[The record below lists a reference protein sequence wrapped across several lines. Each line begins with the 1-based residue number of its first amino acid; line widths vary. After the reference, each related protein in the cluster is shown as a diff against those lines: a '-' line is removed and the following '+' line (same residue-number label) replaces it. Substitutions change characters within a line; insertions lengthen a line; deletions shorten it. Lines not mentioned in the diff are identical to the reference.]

1 MWFGKVGIDVMML
14 SLSFSPIVESE
25 VSDGVLNLFKV
36 LVDEPTKVINYSSE
50 IIEAGLKGR
59 IALNSEFNIDA
70 YMNAIESNTRLRKH
84 NDGKKVRSF
93 NSVGQRND
101 DSSTYYTEV
110 FEEDIA
116 KLYNTDVVSSSL
128 NKVVDAYEQLLNED
142 ELKFAIESINMLQED
157 FILEEKV
164 DLLGLV
170 KSALGGIPSSIKH
183 LKELCEE
190 HTILGENIKIVLES
204 GREFNELFFSQA

>member
-36 LVDEPTKVINYSSE
+36 LVDEPTKEINYSSE

-70 YMNAIESNTRLRKH
+70 YMNAIESNKKMRKF
-84 NDGKKVRSF
+84 NNGKKIRSL
-93 NSVGQRND
+93 NTVGQRTE
-101 DSSTYYTEV
+101 DSPTWSSEV
-110 FEEDIA
+110 FGEDLP
-116 KLYNTDVVSSSL
+116 KLSNSSL
-128 NKVVDAYEQLLNED
+128 SQVVDAYEQLLNED